1 VFLAKV
7 KGNFKEEHAP
17 KCENKNPEYFFVYW
31 NFVLL
36 HFKIAYFGNG

>member
-7 KGNFKEEHAP
+7 KGNFKEQDAA

-31 NFVLL
+31 NFCVVT
-36 HFKIAYFGNG
+36 F